1 MTAMP
6 VTYETW
12 LVLLS
17 IVMAIQGAYVG
28 LSLAVQIGAA
38 AGMRRHLLL
47 AGAAFSLAIAI
58 WTMHFVGMLAAR
70 TSFPIDYLVFPT
82 LLSFL
87 VCVVVVGAAVY
98 AASSGPLTLLRLTL
112 SACLMGGG
120 IFAMHYIGMSA
131 LSASAYMIH
140 DRYYVAAS
148 MAIAIAASG
157 LALWLATGRGGR
169 PPLILSAI
177 ALGVAV
183 SGMHYTAM
191 AGLTLLP
198 YPEAAAGAPALS
210 TDLLAIIVVIVA
222 FCVSGIFLLILS
234 LQAEAVAKQAERE
247 LRLAINTIPALVWT
261 ALPDGSVDF
270 INQRWEEIG
279 LSLDDVREW
288 NKVLHPVDRIG
299 DRWRIAVETG
309 TPFENIERL
318 RRADG
323 EYRWFLGRAQPLRD
337 ELGKIVKWYGV
348 STDIEDQ
355 KRAED
360 ALRESEQRFRDY
372 TESAFDWYWETGPD
386 HRFINV
392 SDQLSPLGMPV
403 RRIGLMRWELARDVE
418 EEPEKWRRHMADLDA
433 HKPFRDFRYRATNS
447 IDGSEVYIATS
458 GKPLFDPQGRFLGY
472 RGVGSDIT
480 AAVRAAQ
487 LEEALQ
493 EAKVVGDNIAHDLR
507 TPLSRVRV
515 RLERGRE
522 HASTLEELRAVAD
535 QAIAGLD
542 QSLTTVTALLRITEI
557 EHRRRREGFGEI
569 QLASL
574 IREVGDLYDPI
585 AEDKG
590 VALRVEAPDGATV
603 RGDRD
608 LLFEAVTNLVDNAVK
623 FTPEG
628 GRVEL
633 ALLRQ
638 EGETVIRV
646 SDTGPGIPEIERE
659 AVTQRFYRSDK
670 SRNTKGLGL
679 GLSMVAAI
687 VKLHGFRFTLAA
699 GPCCRAEI
707 GCLSH

>member
-1 MTAMP
+1 
-6 VTYETW
+6 
-12 LVLLS
+12 
-17 IVMAIQGAYVG
+17 
-28 LSLAVQIGAA
+28 
-38 AGMRRHLLL
+38 
-47 AGAAFSLAIAI
+47 
-58 WTMHFVGMLAAR
+58 
-70 TSFPIDYLVFPT
+70 
-82 LLSFL
+82 
-87 VCVVVVGAAVY
+87 
-98 AASSGPLTLLRLTL
+98 
-112 SACLMGGG
+112 
-120 IFAMHYIGMSA
+120 
-131 LSASAYMIH
+131 
-140 DRYYVAAS
+140 
-148 MAIAIAASG
+148 

-198 YPEAAAGAPALS
+198 YPGAAAGAPALS

-309 TPFENIERL
+309 TSFENIERL

-403 RRIGLMRWELARDVE
+403 LRIGLMRWELARDVE

-507 TPLSRVRV
+507 TPLSRVRI

-557 EHRRRREGFGEI
+557 EHRRRREGFSEV
-569 QLASL
+569 QLAPL

-590 VALRVEAPDGATV
+590 VALWVEAPDGATV
-603 RGDRD
+603 HGDRD

-633 ALLRQ
+633 ALLHQ

-687 VKLHGFRFTLAA
+687 VKLHGFRFTLVA
-699 GPCCRAEI
+699 GPGCMAEI